1 MKRNWIILIAVLVT
15 IAVVIFSNRTGG
27 SGPTPPGVTPDAAV
41 GALPDT
47 APKQGAMAP
56 AFELASLEEDG
67 TTYQVGGAR
76 DKLLLVNFWAS
87 WCWPCEKEAPD
98 LVKTFDKYKDRLDLY
113 AVNATKYDK
122 VRNAKVF
129 VKEQKFT
136 FPVLTDADGAV
147 GDTYVVNNY
156 PTSFIIDR
164 TGKIVAR
171 IDGMTTL
178 ENLEKILDPLI
189 GA

>member
-27 SGPTPPGVTPDAAV
+27 SGPTPPATPDAAV
-41 GALPDT
+41 SVLPDT

-56 AFELASLEEDG
+56 AFELASLDDEG

-76 DKLLLVNFWAS
+76 DKVLLVNFWAS
-87 WCWPCEKEAPD
+87 WCWPCQQEAPD

-113 AVNATKYDK
+113 AVNATNNDK
-122 VRNAKVF
+122 ARNAKVF
-129 VKEQKFT
+129 VREEGFT
-136 FPVLTDADGAV
+136 FPVLTDVDGKV

-156 PTSFIIDR
+156 PASFIIDR

-178 ENLEKILDPLI
+178 ENLEKILDPLV

>member
-1 MKRNWIILIAVLVT
+1 MKRNWIILMAVLAT

-27 SGPTPPGVTPDAAV
+27 SGPTPPVAPDSAV
-41 GALPDT
+41 SALPDT

-56 AFELASLEEDG
+56 AFELASLDDDG
-67 TTYQVGGAR
+67 MTYRVGGSR

-87 WCWPCEKEAPD
+87 WCWPCQQEAPD
-98 LVKTFDKYKDRLDLY
+98 LVKAFDKYKDRLDLY

-129 VKEQKFT
+129 VKEQGFA

-147 GDTYVVNNY
+147 GDAYVVNNY

-171 IDGMTTL
+171 IEGMTTL
-178 ENLEKILDPLI
+178 DHLEKILDPLI
-189 GA
+189 NA